1 MSLAE
6 RSNRATRANRPRGR
20 DIAHATAAAPTTP
33 SRAEPRVS
41 VSSVGGERFESEGV
55 AHARANARAPAAPTG
70 FPANR
75 NSRSAGAPDPPS
87 VARAN
92 AATPAGPM
100 PFIVASKISRR
111 ANASDVSAASANAV
125 APSHPNAL

>member
-41 VSSVGGERFESEGV
+41 VSSVGGGRFESSV
-55 AHARANARAPAAPTG
+55 AHARANALAPAAPTG

-75 NSRSAGAPDPPS
+75 NSRSAGAPVPPS
-87 VARAN
+87 VPRAN
-92 AATPAGPM
+92 AATPAGPT
-100 PFIVASKISRR
+100 PFIAVSKISRC
-111 ANASDVSAASANAV
+111 ANASDVSAASANAA